1 MKICLIINPKAG
13 PSTFKKQLKKA
24 EDYLLNLGCEVKRLE
39 TTGPGDAIRLAQ
51 QAAEEKFD
59 TAVAI
64 GGDGTV
70 NEVCNGL
77 VGTDTALGVLPA
89 GTANVFAAEMGIPIW
104 NPLNPDAVVKA
115 ASIIATGQRRK
126 IADHQGP
133 VPQCEGPTQ
142 GSTARQAARGQAPH
156 RQAQS

>member
-13 PSTFKKQLKKA
+13 PSSFKKQLQKA
-24 EDYLLNLGCEVKRLE
+24 EEYLINLGCEVKR
-39 TTGPGDAIRLAQ
+39 TQTQGPGDATRLAQ

-59 TAVAI
+59 IAVAI

-77 VGTDTALGVLPA
+77 VGTETALGVLPA
-89 GTANVFAAEMGIPIW
+89 GTANVFAAEVGIPIW
-104 NPLNPDAVVKA
+104 NPLSPDAITKA

-126 IADHQGP
+126 IDLGRLQLADGTSRYFLMWCG
-133 VPQCEGPTQ
+133 VGL
-142 GSTARQAARGQAPH
+142 
-156 RQAQS
+156 